1 MASTAIVTGASVVD
15 ECSSEGHFTQ
25 IVGETNE
32 EIVIEKSASV
42 VQKAPQTVNV
52 QGLKKL

>member
-25 IVGETNE
+25 IVGEANE